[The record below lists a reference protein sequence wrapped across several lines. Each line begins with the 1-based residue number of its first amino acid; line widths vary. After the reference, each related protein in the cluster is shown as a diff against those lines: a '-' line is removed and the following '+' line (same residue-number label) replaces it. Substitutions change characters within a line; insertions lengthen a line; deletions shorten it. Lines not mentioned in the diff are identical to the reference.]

1 MTTIRS
7 CVVGG
12 LLVAIGVAG
21 LAVAKANCTKGCR
34 TFHTAVGETV
44 INGIQGNYCLVFP
57 FDDRGGDVLNFE
69 PSDLVN
75 EIFIRREEWCDAYDD
90 FHCFS
95 ICMLNVPYK
104 AAEPND
110 GNKLGGRMV
119 WRYLCVT
126 DETE

>member
-57 FDDRGGDVLNFE
+57 DAIRGGFVYGVE
-69 PSDLVN
+69 PSALVN
-75 EIFIRREEWCDAYDD
+75 DIFTSELDDCHAYEEFDCWTQCVR
-90 FHCFS
+90 
-95 ICMLNVPYK
+95 IIPYE
-104 AAEPND
+104 ADEPHNQHSV
-110 GNKLGGRMV
+110 GNRTI
-119 WRYLCVT
+119 WRYGC
-126 DETE
+126 TEDSGE